1 MSCAHNLC
9 IRKIVE
15 RRKLEKKENEKTHV
29 GRARGQ
35 AAQSL
40 QATTRRFGFVQ
51 KILSLFCI
59 PTVHYGRQNIY
70 RAPTNAR

>member
-15 RRKLEKKENEKTHV
+15 RRKLEKGNEKTHV

-35 AAQSL
+35 AARSL
-40 QATTRRFGFVQ
+40 QATVRRVGFVQ

-59 PTVHYGRQNIY
+59 RAVHYGRQNIY